1 MSTPKLTHDTAKAI
15 YEYAG
20 TDGLPAYSDL
30 APTVQISYI
39 EEAEAALSCIGKY
52 VKRLGTEVELDSDDA
67 YIVKG
72 VLLSV
77 AHILDPKQPELEIED
92 EEDEDEDED

>member
-39 EEAEAALSCIGKY
+39 EEAEAALSCIGEY
-52 VKRLGTEVELDSDDA
+52 IKRLGVEVELDSDDA

-72 VLLSV
+72 VILSI
-77 AHILDPKQPELEIED
+77 AHILDPKQPELEPD
-92 EEDEDEDED
+92 LEEDED

>member
-20 TDGLPAYSDL
+20 TDGLPAYGDL

-39 EEAEAALSCIGKY
+39 EEAEAALSCIGEY

-77 AHILDPKQPELEIED
+77 AHILDPKQPELEPDLED
-92 EEDEDEDED
+92 EEEDEG

>member
-1 MSTPKLTHDTAKAI
+1 MSTPKLTHDVAKAI

-30 APTVQISYI
+30 APTIQISYI
-39 EEAEAALSCIGKY
+39 EEAEAALTCIGEY
-52 VKRLGTEVELDSDDA
+52 IKRLGVEVELDSDDA

-72 VLLSV
+72 VILSI
-77 AHILDPKQPELEIED
+77 AHILDPKQPELEPD
-92 EEDEDEDED
+92 EEEEEED

>member
-1 MSTPKLTHDTAKAI
+1 MSTPKLTHDVAKAI

-30 APTVQISYI
+30 APTIQISYI
-39 EEAEAALSCIGKY
+39 EEAEAALTCIGEY
-52 VKRLGTEVELDSDDA
+52 VKRLGVEVELDSDDA

-72 VLLSV
+72 VILSI
-77 AHILDPKQPELEIED
+77 AHILDPRQPELEQED
-92 EEDEDEDED
+92 DDEDD

>member
-1 MSTPKLTHDTAKAI
+1 MSTPKLTHDVAKAI

-30 APTVQISYI
+30 APTIQISYI
-39 EEAEAALSCIGKY
+39 EEAEAALTCIGEY
-52 VKRLGTEVELDSDDA
+52 VKRLGVEVELDSDDA

-72 VLLSV
+72 VILSI
-77 AHILDPKQPELEIED
+77 AHILDPRQPELEMEEEEEEEE
-92 EEDEDEDED
+92 EED

>member
-1 MSTPKLTHDTAKAI
+1 LSTPKLSHDTAKAI

-39 EEAEAALSCIGKY
+39 EEAEAALSCIGEY

-92 EEDEDEDED
+92 EDEEDED

>member
-1 MSTPKLTHDTAKAI
+1 MSTPKLTHETAKAI

-20 TDGLPAYSDL
+20 TDGLTAYSDL

-39 EEAEAALSCIGKY
+39 EEAEAALSCIGEY
-52 VKRLGTEVELDSDDA
+52 IKRLATDVELDSDEA

-72 VLLSV
+72 VILSI
-77 AHILDPKQPELEIED
+77 AHILDPKQPELESDDGEY
-92 EEDEDEDED
+92 

>member
-1 MSTPKLTHDTAKAI
+1 MSTPKLTHDVAKAI

-30 APTVQISYI
+30 APTIQISYI
-39 EEAEAALSCIGKY
+39 EEAEAALTCIGEY
-52 VKRLGTEVELDSDDA
+52 VKRLGVEVELDSDDA

-72 VLLSV
+72 VILSI
-77 AHILDPKQPELEIED
+77 AHILDPKQPELEPDDD
-92 EEDEDEDED
+92 EED

>member
-1 MSTPKLTHDTAKAI
+1 MSTPKLTHDVAKAI

-30 APTVQISYI
+30 APTIQISYI
-39 EEAEAALSCIGKY
+39 EEAEAALTCIGEY
-52 VKRLGTEVELDSDDA
+52 VKRLGVEVELDSDDA

-72 VLLSV
+72 VILSV
-77 AHILDPKQPELEIED
+77 AHILDPRQPELEMEE
-92 EEDEDEDED
+92 EED

>member
-39 EEAEAALSCIGKY
+39 EEAEAALSCIGEY

-92 EEDEDEDED
+92 EDEEDED

>member
-30 APTVQISYI
+30 APTIQISYI
-39 EEAEAALSCIGKY
+39 EEAEAALSCIGEYIRK
-52 VKRLGTEVELDSDDA
+52 LGSEVELDSDDA

-72 VLLSV
+72 VVLSI
-77 AHILDPKQPELEIED
+77 AHILDPKQPELEAED
-92 EEDEDEDED
+92 DDSDNDDDE

>member
-30 APTVQISYI
+30 EPTVQISYI

-52 VKRLGTEVELDSDDA
+52 IKRLGTDVELDSDDA

-77 AHILDPKQPELEIED
+77 AHILDPKQPELEQED
-92 EEDEDEDED
+92 EEED

>member
-1 MSTPKLTHDTAKAI
+1 MSTPKLTHDVAKAI

-30 APTVQISYI
+30 APTIQISYI
-39 EEAEAALSCIGKY
+39 EEAEAALTCIGEY
-52 VKRLGTEVELDSDDA
+52 VKRLGVEVELDSDDA

-72 VLLSV
+72 VILSI
-77 AHILDPKQPELEIED
+77 AHILDPRQPELEAEEE
-92 EEDEDEDED
+92 EED

>member
-39 EEAEAALSCIGKY
+39 EEAEAALTCISKY
-52 VKRLGTEVELDSDDA
+52 VKQLGLEVEIESDDS

-72 VLLSV
+72 ALLSI
-77 AHILDPKQPELEIED
+77 AHILDPKQPELEPDD
-92 EEDEDEDED
+92 EEEEEE

>member
-1 MSTPKLTHDTAKAI
+1 MSTPKLTHDVAKAI

-30 APTVQISYI
+30 APTIQISYI
-39 EEAEAALSCIGKY
+39 EEAEAALTCIGEY
-52 VKRLGTEVELDSDDA
+52 IKRLGTEVELDSDDA

-72 VLLSV
+72 VVLSI
-77 AHILDPKQPELEIED
+77 AHILDPKQPELEPDD
-92 EEDEDEDED
+92 EEEEEEEED

>member
-30 APTVQISYI
+30 EPTVQISYI
-39 EEAEAALSCIGKY
+39 EEAEAALSCIGEY
-52 VKRLGTEVELDSDDA
+52 VKRLGTDVELDSDDA

-72 VLLSV
+72 VLLSI
-77 AHILDPKQPELEIED
+77 AHILDPKQPELEPD
-92 EEDEDEDED
+92 LEEDED

>member
-1 MSTPKLTHDTAKAI
+1 MSTPKLTHDVAKAI

-30 APTVQISYI
+30 APTIQISYI
-39 EEAEAALSCIGKY
+39 EEAEAALSCIGEY
-52 VKRLGTEVELDSDDA
+52 VKRLGVEVELDSDDA

-72 VLLSV
+72 VILSI
-77 AHILDPKQPELEIED
+77 AHILDPKQPELEPDD
-92 EEDEDEDED
+92 EEED